1 MATITAK
8 QEQDKKARV
17 QKGVDA
23 MKKPDKPEGT
33 LRHISVRP
41 AENGYT
47 VGVDREMPPKKSEKG
62 DKDSP
67 ASPSYYEPPKDH
79 VFSGKDAKQQVLD
92 HIGKHLD

>member
-1 MATITAK
+1 MAAITEKGDQA
-8 QEQDKKARV
+8 KKARV
-17 QKGVDA
+17 DKAMGA
-23 MKKPDKPEGT
+23 MKTPEKPAGT

-47 VGVDREMPPKKSEKG
+47 VSTDRDVPPEKG
-62 DKDSP
+62 DKGKGDSP
-67 ASPSYYEPPKDH
+67 SAVGYTPQQDH